1 MANNCLWSFPAELL
15 LLNRKK
21 KISLDMVFASL
32 IVFLVPSIR
41 MSLQFLE
48 ALKYLVAI
56 KARASHDDIN
66 NKDIFFSVG
75 IRRFP

>member
-1 MANNCLWSFPAELL
+1 
-15 LLNRKK
+15 
-21 KISLDMVFASL
+21 MVFASL

-48 ALKYLVAI
+48 ALKYLVAV

-66 NKDIFFSVG
+66 NKDIFFSQLALG
-75 IRRFP
+75 SFFSPLLSAKHCDYLGRYHFRKHTH